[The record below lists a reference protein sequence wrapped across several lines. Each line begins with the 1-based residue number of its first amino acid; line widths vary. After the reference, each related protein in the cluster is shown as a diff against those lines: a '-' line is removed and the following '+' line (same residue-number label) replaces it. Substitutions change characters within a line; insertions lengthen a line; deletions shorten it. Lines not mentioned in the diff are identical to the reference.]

1 MLSENHSVRESKM
14 FNDVKAGH
22 IARLPQTLRRS
33 DIILFVA
40 FSSGL
45 NSAHVDGK
53 SAKRDMWINHL
64 CLGLR
69 LCDVE
74 RKARQE
80 HFGVSDVNAN
90 HQSPA

>member
-1 MLSENHSVRESKM
+1 MIENTTCNEVE
-14 FNDVKAGH
+14 AGR
-22 IARLPQTLRRS
+22 IAGLPQTLRRS

-40 FSSGL
+40 FSSDL

-53 SAKRDMWINHL
+53 SDKRDMWINHL

-80 HFGVSDVNAN
+80 HFGVSDVNAS